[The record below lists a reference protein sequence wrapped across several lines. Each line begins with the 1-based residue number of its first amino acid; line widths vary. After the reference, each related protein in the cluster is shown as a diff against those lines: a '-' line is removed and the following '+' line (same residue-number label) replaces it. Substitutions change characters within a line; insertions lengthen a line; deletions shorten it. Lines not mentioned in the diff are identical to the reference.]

1 MSKLL
6 KKKDKKI
13 IEDATKKETAENI
26 IKKIR
31 NIFTLKKK
39 IKLGTFLSKKRKI
52 AANHYQQVT
61 FEAMIIIISNMK
73 VMGIKIKH
81 LSIEE
86 YLSKIRTHLEDI
98 KMTLKSLIRRKINE
112 QQ

>member
-1 MSKLL
+1 
-6 KKKDKKI
+6 
-13 IEDATKKETAENI
+13 
-26 IKKIR
+26 
-31 NIFTLKKK
+31 
-39 IKLGTFLSKKRKI
+39 
-52 AANHYQQVT
+52 
-61 FEAMIIIISNMK
+61 MK

-112 QQ
+112 Q